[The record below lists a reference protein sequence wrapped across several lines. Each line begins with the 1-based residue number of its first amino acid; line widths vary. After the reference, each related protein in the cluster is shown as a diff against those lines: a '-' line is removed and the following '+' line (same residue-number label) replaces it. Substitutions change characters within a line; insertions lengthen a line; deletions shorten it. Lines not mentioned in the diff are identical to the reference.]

1 MQETISVN
9 QLTVCSTTYCIHW
22 KAASFNRAHWLGRPK
37 GRPGIFI
44 VSDDSLYDRRAF
56 SNSSRD
62 SWKRLCIRRNSLE
75 CHRQGPT
82 NKPHPVSCSFQSKKW
97 TFDRLFA
104 RPYTHLQCRLPGLLI
119 IYGDDVSRQKKN
131 FFFSPDEEMM
141 RAKHLSTAT
150 ALRKKVKESWRGFP
164 SFFLWLCL
172 LQQQQTERR
181 TRINIVVA
189 EIHIQPLVAAPN
201 LSANT
206 EETSWL
212 LFLTRFLAM
221 NFSINVLQV
230 VVLEQRGK
238 KFNPIVFGGC

>member
-22 KAASFNRAHWLGRPK
+22 KAASFNRAHSLGRPK

-150 ALRKKVKESWRGFP
+150 ALRKKVKKSWRGFP
-164 SFFLWLCL
+164 SLFFFFGFAFYNNSRPKNGRGSIL
-172 LQQQQTERR
+172 LLPKYTSSRWWQPRIYLPIRR
-181 TRINIVVA
+181 RRVG
-189 EIHIQPLVAAPN
+189 
-201 LSANT
+201 
-206 EETSWL
+206 
-212 LFLTRFLAM
+212 FYF
-221 NFSINVLQV
+221 
-230 VVLEQRGK
+230 
-238 KFNPIVFGGC
+238 